1 MMKTIISLVALSM
14 VSLSSAAINL
24 DALKC
29 EHCKCGTE
37 KGSHSHEHSHDD
49 CTIKTGKNAAKK

>member
-37 KGSHSHEHSHDD
+37 KGGHSHDD